1 MLSGQEKVNGER
13 VWVCH
18 LMPSVQNQMMEA
30 FWTDFQYTLYIRKSD
45 EMLVRATIEAKNKVK
60 SDSMTMILEFKDIG
74 KKMNIQV
81 PDM

>member
-1 MLSGQEKVNGER
+1 
-13 VWVCH
+13 
-18 LMPSVQNQMMEA
+18 
-30 FWTDFQYTLYIRKSD
+30 
-45 EMLVRATIEAKNKVK
+45 MLVRATIEAKNKVK